1 MTDVQGSDTF
11 TLDTSDVDRYVGK
24 PLPTVELLDPVAVGD
39 IRRWAQGMQYPNPLH
54 YDVDAAAAG
63 PHGRII
69 APQSFSVACDI
80 GHGASPAI
88 VGNIPGSHMIFG
100 GDEWWFYGPRI
111 LPGDHLHSDRRFL
124 DYAVKETKFAGP
136 TMFARGETTHVNQ
149 RGENVSRQVSTS
161 VRYNAE
167 RARQLGFFGQQA
179 PRPTWTA
186 DQLADLDKLRITWI
200 TTGSGGDGR
209 RTADVSVGERLV
221 TRAIGPHTIATFTTE
236 WRAFP
241 FTVWGSRPNV
251 VSKNIAEAGWL
262 PEMAQGEIDAVGVD
276 PGDNDGLYKGPSR
289 GHADAEH
296 ATLIGMPRG
305 YGYGASMG
313 AWALDYIA
321 YWAGARAFIRHSRI
335 QYRFPPFEGDA
346 TLIDGEVTDIRDDKL
361 LAVPI
366 ATIKVTMSNQDG
378 SVLAAGDVEVELPR

>member
-1 MTDVQGSDTF
+1 MTDSTAF

-24 PLPTVELLDPVAVGD
+24 ALPTVQLSDPVTVGD

-54 YDVDAAAAG
+54 YDPDAAVAG
-63 PHGRII
+63 PFGGII

-80 GHGASPAI
+80 GHGASPSI
-88 VGNIPGSHMIFG
+88 VGNVPGSHMIFG

-124 DYAVKETKFAGP
+124 DYVVKETKFAGP
-136 TMFARGETTHVNQ
+136 TMFSRGETTHVNQ

-161 VRYNAE
+161 VRYSAE
-167 RARQLGFFGQQA
+167 RARELAFFQQQA

-186 DQLADLDKLRITWI
+186 DQIADLDKKRITWI
-200 TTGSGGDGR
+200 TTGSGGEGR
-209 RTADVSVGERLV
+209 RAKDVTVGEKLV

-251 VSKNIAEAGWL
+251 ISANIAEAGWL
-262 PEMAQGEIDAVGVD
+262 PEMAQGEIEVTGID
-276 PGDNDGLYKGPSR
+276 PSDNDGLYKGPSR

-296 ATLIGMPRG
+296 ANLIGMPRG

-313 AWALDYIA
+313 AWALDYLA
-321 YWAGARAFIRHSRI
+321 YWGGAKAFVRHSRI

-361 LAVPI
+361 LAVPV
-366 ATIKVTMSNQDG
+366 ATIKVTMTNQDG
-378 SVLAAGDVEVELPR
+378 QVLAAGDAEIELLR

>member
-1 MTDVQGSDTF
+1 MTDGQAF

-24 PLPTVELLDPVAVGD
+24 ALPTVQLSDPVTVGD

-54 YDVDAAAAG
+54 YDADAAAACPFG
-63 PHGRII
+63 AII

-80 GHGASPAI
+80 GHGASPSI
-88 VGNIPGSHMIFG
+88 VGNVPGSHMIFG
-100 GDEWWFYGPRI
+100 GDEWWFYGPRF
-111 LPGDHLHSDRRFL
+111 LPGDLLHSDRRFL
-124 DYAVKETKFAGP
+124 DHVVKETKFAGP
-136 TMFARGETTHVNQ
+136 TMFSRGETTHVNQ

-161 VRYNAE
+161 VRYSAE
-167 RARQLGFFGQQA
+167 RARELAFFQQQA

-186 DQLADLDKLRITWI
+186 DQIADLDKKRITWI
-200 TTGSGGDGR
+200 TTGSGGEGR
-209 RTADVSVGERLV
+209 RAKDVTVGEKLV

-251 VSKNIAEAGWL
+251 ISANIAEAGWL
-262 PEMAQGEIDAVGVD
+262 PEMAQGEIEVTGVD
-276 PGDNDGLYKGPSR
+276 PSDNDGLYKGPSR

-296 ATLIGMPRG
+296 ANLIGMPRG

-321 YWAGARAFIRHSRI
+321 YWGGAKSFVRHSRI

-361 LAVPI
+361 LAVPV
-366 ATIKVTMSNQDG
+366 ATIKVTMTNQDG
-378 SVLAAGDVEVELPR
+378 QVLAAGDAEIELLR

>member
-1 MTDVQGSDTF
+1 MSDGF

-24 PLPTVELLDPVAVGD
+24 ALPTVQLSDPVTVGD

-54 YDVDAAAAG
+54 YDADAAAAG
-63 PHGRII
+63 PFGAIV

-80 GHGASPAI
+80 GHGASPSI
-88 VGNIPGSHMIFG
+88 VGNVPGSHMIFG

-124 DYAVKETKFAGP
+124 DYVVKETKFAGP
-136 TMFARGETTHVNQ
+136 TMFSRGETTHVNQ

-161 VRYNAE
+161 VRYSAE
-167 RARQLGFFGQQA
+167 RARELAFFQQQA
-179 PRPTWTA
+179 PRPAWTA
-186 DQLADLDKLRITWI
+186 DQIADLDKSRITWI
-200 TTGSGGDGR
+200 TTGSGGEGR
-209 RTADVSVGERLV
+209 RAKDVTVGEKLV

-251 VSKNIAEAGWL
+251 ISQNIAEAGWL
-262 PEMAQGEIDAVGVD
+262 PEMAQGEIEVTGVD

-296 ATLIGMPRG
+296 ANLIGMPRG

-313 AWALDYIA
+313 AWALDYLA
-321 YWAGARAFIRHSRI
+321 YWGGAKSFVRHSRI

-366 ATIKVTMSNQDG
+366 ATIKVTMTNQDG
-378 SVLAAGDVEVELPR
+378 NVLAAGDAEIELLR